1 MPSTPDRA
9 LAEIKEM
16 AAAVPEKR
24 RAPGNSKSGD
34 GTPEDPQGAG
44 RRRGGGDSGRG
55 IPGSSHL
62 AAAFSALG
70 RARPPPAGAGLGS
83 PLLREARPPEAAGGS
98 PELTCRRARAAAAC
112 QSNASFAAP
121 RRVVGP
127 SQPRPASFPSTAQW
141 ERSTPSVG
149 AWPTDPARVGAEPVG
164 FGAGQGGA
172 CALRTPL
179 RAGSIPGHGAAAQR
193 LGRGA
198 GRTMPVTG
206 KTFRRR
212 RADSESEEDEQDSQE
227 VRCVWGGVPTEK
239 RRAWGLATGL
249 TPR

>member
-1 MPSTPDRA
+1 
-9 LAEIKEM
+9 M

-172 CALRTPL
+172 GALRTPL

-193 LGRGA
+193 RSGWAAVPAGPCRSPGRLSAGA
-198 GRTMPVTG
+198 GLTRSRRKMSRTH
-206 KTFRRR
+206 RRFGASGAGFPR
-212 RADSESEEDEQDSQE
+212 KRGGLGDS
-227 VRCVWGGVPTEK
+227 PP
-239 RRAWGLATGL
+239 A
-249 TPR
+249 